1 MSKMGEVKVISVLVS
16 GGEASAGPPLGPQL
30 GPLGVNVLGIVNEIN
45 RVTQDFKGM
54 RVPVKIEIDIETKK
68 FTVSVGTPTTSALIT
83 KEAGIPKGSGKPN
96 LELVG
101 NLTFDKVLGIA
112 KVKIAGSYAKSLKTA
127 AKEVVGS
134 CVSMGVKVEDTDP
147 RQFISQIDEGKWDKA
162 IRDAETGK

>member
-1 MSKMGEVKVISVLVS
+1 MAELKVISVLVS
-16 GGEASAGPPLGPQL
+16 GGEATAGPPLGPQL

-45 RVTQDFKGM
+45 RITADFKGM
-54 RVPVKIEIDIETKK
+54 RVPVKIEVDQETKK
-68 FTVSVGTPTTSALIT
+68 FTVTVGTPTTSALVS

-101 NLTFDKVLGIA
+101 NLTFEKILGIA
-112 KVKIAGSYAKSLKTA
+112 KIKINDSYAKSLKGA

-147 RQFISQIDEGKWDKA
+147 RQFISQINEGKWDSA
-162 IRDAETGK
+162 IEAAESAAT